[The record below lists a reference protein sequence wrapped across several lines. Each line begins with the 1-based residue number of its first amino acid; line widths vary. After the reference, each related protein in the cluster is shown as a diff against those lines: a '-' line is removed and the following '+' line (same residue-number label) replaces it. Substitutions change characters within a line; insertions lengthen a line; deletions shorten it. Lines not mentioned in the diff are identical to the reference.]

1 MLTQFLLTLC
11 AEAPS
16 AEMADAL
23 AGLPPPKPPAAAPA
37 PEPGVPPRPPSVAS
51 STSSRLDAAAP
62 PAAAAT
68 PVHRVS
74 LFQQPSQTPVA
85 TIDLFSD
92 QLPTAKDAD

>member
-1 MLTQFLLTLC
+1 MPPVTKKISMRWYAILIVKLSSIVQNQPKETKLPRRSYF
-11 AEAPS
+11 
-16 AEMADAL
+16 AL
-23 AGLPPPKPPAAAPA
+23 
-37 PEPGVPPRPPSVAS
+37 
-51 STSSRLDAAAP
+51 P